1 MSGDDLVLT
10 HEVLDDLNK
19 NHNDDKYLNQSY
31 IDDIIN
37 KMEVAKNDL
46 NDKEQ
51 DEKNASNQLNE
62 TREELDVLKKELLLK
77 QENLLK
83 NTNDLNSTFQN
94 TNNKIT
100 SLIEQLGTQFEE
112 FFHDG
117 VDGKALS
124 DIQNFF
130 FEKKDTENIV
140 NNMGGYNSDIYFKIK
155 AQNVEKDNA
164 TSLIDYIND
173 PHNINLFNYLKL
185 KFTLGDIPE
194 INNTNLDSL
203 ITNNHLSYDTN
214 ELKIKIDQ
222 AKLFNGDKIVAS
234 EILIELL
241 KDLLSIYIT
250 PDKYEPFSDDYA
262 KFFHDIFTQNLNNLV
277 YYKKEKKILGDIQ
290 LEIDALSVDI
300 SGNGDT
306 IIGLINTVNG
316 LKEYYNTTYNAYVSA
331 QTYFNSLNELYIVL
345 MNKYNLLMNS
355 DYNDANQYDP
365 YYNMED
371 NYSGVYKDNT
381 QENLYSQNFDGSSKV
396 ERIFIDSRNRI
407 STSASSTNFTYEFKD
422 KQPLKYVNKLTL
434 LSHNIDFNS
443 QYLINDNNNVFRI
456 YSSSF
461 KQGDIGVHTELFN
474 VNHNNAN
481 FDSHN
486 LCYKEVKIPIA
497 NYSLQSLA
505 NYLQGYVRTMTN
517 RFEAVKYNKE
527 LNRFEFNNIPCL
539 DNEKGQFLSHISD
552 DEYNEKDVFMGKMK
566 LYIMDSNNS
575 DKSDKKHVIEIT
587 SNNVDNRK
595 FVTDYD
601 DNQAITRKSYMVS
614 SDNLKHELLWH
625 IYKLISDQYIVN
637 YTYKS
642 KLYFTDGSDDYV
654 INEADL
660 EKLNTSNILNND
672 KFSKSR
678 NVLIQDGNSKK
689 HFYVLL
695 FNYIKYLINEQNF
708 EPDSEALNKALQ
720 FITPKKDDDT
730 VPNQITSYE
739 INLTRL
745 YILLKINEYNFTTYI
760 NKAILDQ
767 NTNNKFYYFF
777 KFSNNVDENHV
788 NTLDSKTIL
797 NILGNSLG
805 NVIGFNSDKLYTGMK
820 NTFSFKSNK
829 SLSLEKNPYIYL
841 SINNYNNYDIFDY
854 DKSIKV
860 NDMSDRNKA
869 VSFIINDASSDKDTN
884 LSSIKFEE
892 GIHIDKFNIRLLD
905 FYGSIVNF
913 GNKDF
918 FVELE
923 IERGIIN
930 NY

>member
-1 MSGDDLVLT
+1 MLT
-10 HEVLDDLNK
+10 HEVLDDLNN

-37 KMEVAKNDL
+37 KMEIAKNDL
-46 NDKEQ
+46 NQKEQ
-51 DEKNASNQLNE
+51 NEKDASNDLNE
-62 TREELDVLKKELLLK
+62 MKQVLDVKKKDLLLK

-94 TNNKIT
+94 TDNKIT
-100 SLIEQLGTQFEE
+100 SLQEQLGTQFEE

-117 VDGKALS
+117 VDESLS
-124 DIQNFF
+124 DIHDIQNFF
-130 FEKKDTENIV
+130 FEKKDDHNII
-140 NNMGGYNSDIYFKIK
+140 NNDGDYNYDNIMITIK
-155 AQNVEKDNA
+155 AQGVVNDDENSALQYIKDPEN
-164 TSLIDYIND
+164 TKL
-173 PHNINLFNYLKL
+173 LTYLKD
-185 KFTLGDIPE
+185 KFSLGDVI
-194 INNTNLDSL
+194 DDFD
-203 ITNNHLSYDTN
+203 HLNGCVLYDTN
-214 ELKIKIDQ
+214 ELKIKINKEQ
-222 AKLFNGDKIVAS
+222 LFNDKNVTTQ
-234 EILIELL
+234 ELLINLL
-241 KDLLSIYIT
+241 KDLISIYKN
-250 PDKYEPFSDDYA
+250 DDDYEPFSDDYA
-262 KFFHDIFTQNLNNLV
+262 KFFHDIYTQNLNNLV
-277 YYKKEKKILGDIQ
+277 YYKKEKINLTN
-290 LEIDALSVDI
+290 LSNEIDNLSNI
-300 SGNGDT
+300 T
-306 IIGLINTVNG
+306 ITGLINEVNG
-316 LKEYYNTTYNAYVSA
+316 RTEYYNTTYKAYTSA

-474 VNHNNAN
+474 LNHNNAN

-497 NYSLQSLA
+497 NYSLHSLA

-575 DKSDKKHVIEIT
+575 DKSDKKHVIE
-587 SNNVDNRK
+587 VDGNSLNRK
-595 FVTDYD
+595 FETYYD
-601 DNQAITRKSYMVS
+601 ENQVITRKSYMKNN
-614 SDNLKHELLWH
+614 DNLKHELLWH
-625 IYKLISDQYIVN
+625 IYKLISDQYIIN

-642 KLYFTDGSDDYV
+642 KLYFTDGSDDYE
-654 INEADL
+654 IAEQDL
-660 EKLNTSNILNND
+660 EILNGNNLLSD
-672 KFSKSR
+672 DDFSKSR

-689 HFYVLL
+689 YFYVLL

-708 EPDSEALNKALQ
+708 TGGETTSLNKANQ
-720 FITPKKDDDT
+720 FITPIKDDSNT
-730 VPNQITSYE
+730 VTSYE

-760 NKAILDQ
+760 NKTILDQ

-884 LSSIKFEE
+884 IPSIKFEE

>member
-10 HEVLDDLNK
+10 HEVLDDLNN

-37 KMEVAKNDL
+37 KMEIAKNDL
-46 NDKEQ
+46 NQKEQ
-51 DEKNASNQLNE
+51 NEKDASNDLNE
-62 TREELDVLKKELLLK
+62 MKQVLDVKKKDLLLK

-94 TNNKIT
+94 TDNKIT
-100 SLIEQLGTQFEE
+100 SLQEQLGTQFEE

-117 VDGKALS
+117 VDESLS
-124 DIQNFF
+124 DIHDIQNFF
-130 FEKKDTENIV
+130 FEKKDDHNII
-140 NNMGGYNSDIYFKIK
+140 NNDGDYNYDNIMITIK
-155 AQNVEKDNA
+155 AQGVVNDDENSALQYIKDPEN
-164 TSLIDYIND
+164 TKL
-173 PHNINLFNYLKL
+173 LTYLKD
-185 KFTLGDIPE
+185 KFSLGDVI
-194 INNTNLDSL
+194 DDFD
-203 ITNNHLSYDTN
+203 HLNGCVLYDTN
-214 ELKIKIDQ
+214 ELKIKINKEQ
-222 AKLFNGDKIVAS
+222 LFNDKNVTTQ
-234 EILIELL
+234 ELLINLL
-241 KDLLSIYIT
+241 KDLISIYKN
-250 PDKYEPFSDDYA
+250 DDDYEPFSDDYA
-262 KFFHDIFTQNLNNLV
+262 KFFHDIYTQNLNNLV
-277 YYKKEKKILGDIQ
+277 YYKKEKINLTN
-290 LEIDALSVDI
+290 LSNEIDNLSNI
-300 SGNGDT
+300 T
-306 IIGLINTVNG
+306 ITGLINEVNG
-316 LKEYYNTTYNAYVSA
+316 RTEYYNTTYKAYTSA

-474 VNHNNAN
+474 LNHNNAN

-497 NYSLQSLA
+497 NYSLHSLA

-575 DKSDKKHVIEIT
+575 DKSDKKHVIE
-587 SNNVDNRK
+587 VDGNSLNRK
-595 FVTDYD
+595 FETYYD
-601 DNQAITRKSYMVS
+601 ENQVITRKSYMKNN
-614 SDNLKHELLWH
+614 DNLKHELLWH
-625 IYKLISDQYIVN
+625 IYKLISDQYIIN

-642 KLYFTDGSDDYV
+642 KLYFTDGSDDYE
-654 INEADL
+654 IAEQDL
-660 EKLNTSNILNND
+660 EILNGNNLLSD
-672 KFSKSR
+672 DDFSKSR

-689 HFYVLL
+689 YFYVLL

-708 EPDSEALNKALQ
+708 DTEAEPLNKAHQ
-720 FITPKKDDDT
+720 FITSKKDDDG
-730 VPNQITSYE
+730 NITSYE

-760 NKAILDQ
+760 NKTILDQ

-884 LSSIKFEE
+884 IPSIKFEE

>member
-1 MSGDDLVLT
+1 MLT
-10 HEVLDDLNK
+10 HEVLDDLNN

-31 IDDIIN
+31 IDDIIA
-37 KMEVAKNDL
+37 KMEIAKNDL
-46 NDKEQ
+46 NQKEQ
-51 DEKNASNQLNE
+51 NEKDASNVLNK
-62 TREELDVLKKELLLK
+62 TKQELDVRKKDLLLK
-77 QENLLK
+77 QELLLK

-94 TNNKIT
+94 TDNKIT
-100 SLIEQLGTQFEE
+100 SLQVQLKTQFEE
-112 FFHDG
+112 FFHDQEN
-117 VDGKALS
+117 VPYDKL
-124 DIQNFF
+124 NFF
-130 FEKKDTENIV
+130 FETKDA
-140 NNMGGYNSDIYFKIK
+140 NMMVSEAGVYNVIQFTITKP
-155 AQNVEKDNA
+155 AGVTDN
-164 TSLIDYIND
+164 TSLLSYIETNTS
-173 PHNINLFNYLKL
+173 LLNYLKKHL
-185 KFTLGDIPE
+185 NINQEDPLTSDDIDALINDNFISYNQDTLTIKININQIITDGSVSYEKMQQLLTIY
-194 INNTNLDSL
+194 INNNST
-203 ITNNHLSYDTN
+203 H
-214 ELKIKIDQ
+214 
-222 AKLFNGDKIVAS
+222 
-234 EILIELL
+234 
-241 KDLLSIYIT
+241 
-250 PDKYEPFSDDYA
+250 EPFSDDFS
-262 KFFHDIFTQNLNNLV
+262 KFFLDIFTQNLINIVDYKKKKQILDDLTNDINNLSAAISALITAV
-277 YYKKEKKILGDIQ
+277 TTKTGLYDITYK
-290 LEIDALSVDI
+290 
-300 SGNGDT
+300 
-306 IIGLINTVNG
+306 
-316 LKEYYNTTYNAYVSA
+316 AYTSA

-355 DYNDANQYDP
+355 NYNDANQYDP

-381 QENLYSQNFDGSSKV
+381 QDNLYSQNFDGSSKV

-461 KQGDIGVHTELFN
+461 KQGDIGVHTDLFN

-481 FDSHN
+481 FDIHN

-505 NYLQGYVRTMTN
+505 NYLQGYIRTMTN

-552 DEYNEKDVFMGKMK
+552 DEYNEKEVFMGKMK
-566 LYIMDSNNS
+566 LYIMDSNKS
-575 DKSDKKHVIEIT
+575 DKSDKKHVIEV
-587 SNNVDNRK
+587 NNDEDNRK
-595 FVTDYD
+595 FVTEYD
-601 DNQAITRKSYMVS
+601 ENQVITRKSYMAESGV
-614 SDNLKHELLWH
+614 NLKHELLWH

-642 KLYFTDGSDDYV
+642 KLYFTNGSDDYI
-654 INEADL
+654 INDADL
-660 EKLNTSNILNND
+660 EKLNDNNTLTD
-672 KFSKSR
+672 DEFSKSR

-708 EPDSEALNKALQ
+708 DAVSEPLNKALQ

-730 VPNQITSYE
+730 QHDKITSYE

-805 NVIGFNSDKLYTGMK
+805 NVIGFNSDKLYTGSK

-884 LSSIKFEE
+884 IPSIKFEE
-892 GIHIDKFNIRLLD
+892 GIHIERFNIRLLD

>member
-10 HEVLDDLNK
+10 HEVLDDLNN

-37 KMEVAKNDL
+37 KMEIAKNDL
-46 NDKEQ
+46 NQKEQ
-51 DEKNASNQLNE
+51 NEKDASNDLNE
-62 TREELDVLKKELLLK
+62 MKQVLDVKKKDLLLK

-94 TNNKIT
+94 TDNKIT
-100 SLIEQLGTQFEE
+100 SLQEQLGTQFEE

-117 VDGKALS
+117 VDESLS
-124 DIQNFF
+124 DIHDIQNFF
-130 FEKKDTENIV
+130 FEKKDDHNII
-140 NNMGGYNSDIYFKIK
+140 NNDGDYNYDNIMITIK
-155 AQNVEKDNA
+155 AQGVVNDDENSALQYIKDPEN
-164 TSLIDYIND
+164 TKL
-173 PHNINLFNYLKL
+173 LTYLKD
-185 KFTLGDIPE
+185 KFSLGDVI
-194 INNTNLDSL
+194 DDFD
-203 ITNNHLSYDTN
+203 HLNGCVLYDTN
-214 ELKIKIDQ
+214 ELKIKINKEQ
-222 AKLFNGDKIVAS
+222 LFNDKNVTTQ
-234 EILIELL
+234 ELLINLL
-241 KDLLSIYIT
+241 KDLISIYKN
-250 PDKYEPFSDDYA
+250 DDDYEPFSDDYA
-262 KFFHDIFTQNLNNLV
+262 KFFHDIYTQNLNNLV
-277 YYKKEKKILGDIQ
+277 YYKKEKINLTN
-290 LEIDALSVDI
+290 LSNEIDNLSNI
-300 SGNGDT
+300 T
-306 IIGLINTVNG
+306 ITGLINEVNG
-316 LKEYYNTTYNAYVSA
+316 RTEYYNTTYKAYTSA

-474 VNHNNAN
+474 LNHNNAN

-497 NYSLQSLA
+497 NYSLHSLA

-575 DKSDKKHVIEIT
+575 DKSDKKHVIE
-587 SNNVDNRK
+587 VDGNSLNRK
-595 FVTDYD
+595 FETYYD
-601 DNQAITRKSYMVS
+601 ENQVITRKSYMKNN
-614 SDNLKHELLWH
+614 DNLKHELLWH
-625 IYKLISDQYIVN
+625 IYKLISDQYIIN

-642 KLYFTDGSDDYV
+642 KLYFTDGSDDYE
-654 INEADL
+654 IAEQDL
-660 EKLNTSNILNND
+660 EILNGNNLLSD
-672 KFSKSR
+672 DDFSKSR

-689 HFYVLL
+689 YFYVLL

-708 EPDSEALNKALQ
+708 TGGETTSLNKANQ
-720 FITPKKDDDT
+720 FITPIKDDSNT
-730 VPNQITSYE
+730 VTSYE

-760 NKAILDQ
+760 NKTILDQ

-884 LSSIKFEE
+884 IPSIKFEE